1 MLSLKNLVID
11 AKATLGSP
19 LLLCKVSP
27 TFEYANGTP
36 TSKRD
41 GTRYTV
47 AAPSA
52 EMATLNIKVLGAQ
65 AVDMDGKAVV
75 PVTFDDLEL
84 YIYFRDAKPLVAGR
98 ATAIHVVDKL

>member
-47 AAPSA
+47 AA

-98 ATAIHVVDKL
+98 ATAIPVVDKL

>member
-1 MLSLKNLVID
+1 
-11 AKATLGSP
+11 
-19 LLLCKVSP
+19 
-27 TFEYANGTP
+27 
-36 TSKRD
+36 
-41 GTRYTV
+41 
-47 AAPSA
+47 
-52 EMATLNIKVLGAQ
+52 MATLNIKVLGAQ

>member
-65 AVDMDGKAVV
+65 AVV